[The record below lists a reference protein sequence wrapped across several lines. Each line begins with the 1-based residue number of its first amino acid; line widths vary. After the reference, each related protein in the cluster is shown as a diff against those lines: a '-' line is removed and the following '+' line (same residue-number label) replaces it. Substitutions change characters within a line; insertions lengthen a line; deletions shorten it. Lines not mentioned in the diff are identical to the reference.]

1 VLAFHQRLPPT
12 TPQSQPR
19 CGQRLLACYAAE
31 QQQQRTVHRLWGRP
45 VSAELCGQLLGALRE
60 WVRDLPD
67 DILVY
72 GFNSCDFLAFV

>member
-1 VLAFHQRLPPT
+1 MLAFHQRLPPT

-67 DILVY
+67 DILWVQ
-72 GFNSCDFLAFV
+72 LL